1 MDVPADAAAS
11 EDIEALVRRAQGG
24 DAEAFGVLYR
34 VSVARIGRYVGALLR
49 DPAQTEEAVAE
60 AYLHAW
66 RDLGK
71 LRQPERFIAWLY
83 RIAHRR
89 ALAEVRRPR
98 LEQLEAAE
106 RVVDERREARP
117 EDAVL
122 ASMTAAAVR
131 EVLLALPE
139 AQREVLVLRHMG
151 ELSHR
156 EVAQQLGKS
165 EEAVRVAYSRAAR
178 ALRAELERRGPGG
191 RA

>member
-1 MDVPADAAAS
+1 MDVAEATAGTD
-11 EDIEALVRRAQGG
+11 EIEALVRRAQGG

-34 VSVARIGRYVGALLR
+34 VSVARIGRYVGAIVR
-49 DPAQTEEAVAE
+49 DRTRTEEAVAE
-60 AYLHAW
+60 TYLHAW

-98 LEQLEAAE
+98 VEQLAVAE
-106 RVVDERREARP
+106 HVVDERRDASP
-117 EDAVL
+117 EGSAL
-122 ASMTAAAVR
+122 ASMTASTVR
-131 EVLLALPE
+131 EVLLMLPE
-139 AQREVLVLRHMG
+139 AHREVLVLRHMG

-156 EVAQQLGKS
+156 EIALQLGKS

-178 ALRAELERRGPGG
+178 ALRSELERRGTDGG
-191 RA
+191 S

>member
-1 MDVPADAAAS
+1 MDVPGAAAGT

-34 VSVARIGRYVGALLR
+34 VSVVRIGRYVGAIVHDR
-49 DPAQTEEAVAE
+49 TRTEEAVAE

-89 ALAEVRRPR
+89 ALVEVQRPR
-98 LEQLEAAE
+98 LEQLEVAE
-106 RVVDERREARP
+106 RVVDERRDASP
-117 EDAVL
+117 EDSAL
-122 ASMTAAAVR
+122 ASMTAADVR

-139 AQREVLVLRHMG
+139 THREVLVLRHMG

-156 EVAQQLGKS
+156 EIAVQLGKT
-165 EEAVRVAYSRAAR
+165 EAAVRAAYSRAAR
-178 ALRAELERRGPGG
+178 AFRSELERRGTESG
-191 RA
+191 